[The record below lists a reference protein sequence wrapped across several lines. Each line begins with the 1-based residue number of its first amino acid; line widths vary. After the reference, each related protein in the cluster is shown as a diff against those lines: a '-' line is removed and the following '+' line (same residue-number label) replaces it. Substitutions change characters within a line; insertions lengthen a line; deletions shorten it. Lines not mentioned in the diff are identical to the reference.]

1 MSRASSNI
9 DPELLQLLGT
19 VVVKWSYV
27 ELFVSDL
34 FVYLSRGAPH
44 AMVVVTANASQSSL
58 ASWIRT
64 LLDLLECPHDWEKEI
79 REVLAE
85 IDDMR
90 PERNAF
96 VHGNWIAGDGP
107 GAATIHTIR
116 LERKEVIKT
125 ELVTA
130 SDLKAFLD
138 RIQDQTLRLRAILV
152 TCGVWKP
159 EHDANAP

>member
-1 MSRASSNI
+1 MARPADDI
-9 DPELLQLLGT
+9 DPELLQLLGA

-44 AMVVVTANASQSSL
+44 AMVVVTANASQSSI

-64 LLDLLECPHDWEKEI
+64 LLDLLECPHEWEKDI
-79 REVLAE
+79 RDALSE
-85 IDDMR
+85 IDEMR

-96 VHGNWIAGDGP
+96 VHGNWLAGDGP

-130 SDLKAFLD
+130 SDLKAFLHCID
-138 RIQDQTLRLRAILV
+138 DLTLSLRSILV
-152 TCGVWKP
+152 TCGVWKV
-159 EHDANAP
+159 EHDPVP